1 MFKKAER
8 TERDI
13 DQDVTLLADT
23 LDEVLRESGDK
34 TKEELKELHSKAKG
48 VLRDA
53 RARFNGSTSLT
64 QHARD
69 AVDQADSY
77 VRDKPWQGVGSV
89 PPSASC
95 SACCWPGVN
104 TPAVIK
110 IKQMCVW
117 PAEIAGRL
125 ICVFKQLR

>member
-1 MFKKAER
+1 MFRKSEK

-53 RARFNGSTSLT
+53 RARFNGSSSLT

-77 VRDKPWQGVGSV
+77 VHDKPWQGVGIG
-89 PPSASC
+89 
-95 SACCWPGVN
+95 CCWHRPRRSAGPAL
-104 TPAVIK
+104 TPLAVIK

-117 PAEIAGRL
+117 PAGNRGP
-125 ICVFKQLR
+125 FNFRR

>member
-1 MFKKAER
+1 M
-8 TERDI
+8 
-13 DQDVTLLADT
+13 ADT

-77 VRDKPWQGVGSV
+77 VRDKPWQGVGIGAAV
-89 PPSASC
+89 GIVL
-95 SACCWPGVN
+95 GVLL
-104 TPAVIK
+104 A
-110 IKQMCVW
+110 
-117 PAEIAGRL
+117 R
-125 ICVFKQLR
+125 R

>member
-53 RARFNGSTSLT
+53 
-64 QHARD
+64 
-69 AVDQADSY
+69 VDQADSY
-77 VRDKPWQGVGSV
+77 VRDKPWQGVGIGAAV
-89 PPSASC
+89 GIVL
-95 SACCWPGVN
+95 GVLL
-104 TPAVIK
+104 A
-110 IKQMCVW
+110 
-117 PAEIAGRL
+117 R
-125 ICVFKQLR
+125 R

>member
-64 QHARD
+64 QHA
-69 AVDQADSY
+69 VDQADSY
-77 VRDKPWQGVGSV
+77 VRDKPWQGVGIGAAV
-89 PPSASC
+89 GIVL
-95 SACCWPGVN
+95 GVLL
-104 TPAVIK
+104 A
-110 IKQMCVW
+110 
-117 PAEIAGRL
+117 R
-125 ICVFKQLR
+125 R

>member
-34 TKEELKELHSKAKG
+34 TQEELKALHSKAKG

-53 RARFNGSTSLT
+53 RSRFNGSTSLT

-77 VRDKPWQGVGSV
+77 VRDKPWQGVGIGAAV
-89 PPSASC
+89 GIVL
-95 SACCWPGVN
+95 GVLL
-104 TPAVIK
+104 A
-110 IKQMCVW
+110 
-117 PAEIAGRL
+117 R
-125 ICVFKQLR
+125 R

>member
-64 QHARD
+64 QTCARRGRSPT
-69 AVDQADSY
+69 A
-77 VRDKPWQGVGSV
+77 
-89 PPSASC
+89 
-95 SACCWPGVN
+95 
-104 TPAVIK
+104 
-110 IKQMCVW
+110 MCVTNL
-117 PAEIAGRL
+117 GRA
-125 ICVFKQLR
+125 

>member
-1 MFKKAER
+1 MFKRSEKV
-8 TERDI
+8 ERDI

-53 RARFNGSTSLT
+53 RARFNSSTNLT

-69 AVDQADSY
+69 AVEHADSY
-77 VRDKPWQGVGSV
+77 VREKPWQGVGIGAAV
-89 PPSASC
+89 GIVL
-95 SACCWPGVN
+95 GVLL
-104 TPAVIK
+104 A
-110 IKQMCVW
+110 
-117 PAEIAGRL
+117 R
-125 ICVFKQLR
+125 R